1 VKIVEIAGMGGDA
14 QAVEQPAQGRSQAG
28 GLLSEEPPD
37 GRPADPVEAPNLKG
51 KIATGFP
58 ALRAS
63 TIMEM
68 LSPVTTKPS
77 AKARRPW

>member
-37 GRPADPVEAPNLKG
+37 GRPADPVEAPN
-51 KIATGFP
+51 TGFP